1 MTNTEK
7 ISFNKNIIKSK
18 ENIINI
24 LILVVSTISFYSL
37 LAISNNELF
46 LNIYDDSKKSLLIEL
61 LSINI
66 ISFVLISILIIY
78 ANLTNLKSKR
88 YDINVLLL
96 NGIGFKK
103 LFKIL
108 LRDQLGKFFLSL
120 ILGLIF
126 GVYLSEFINLAM
138 VKVFDLN
145 LYAYNFNISQRAF
158 LITIFLIAILEIV
171 SVFIF
176 TTKVTG
182 KYPGDKILKNKRTS
196 SFLIILIML
205 VLGSLATFAKLVFRE
220 EIIFI
225 IITNF
230 ILLFLT
236 YKIFLLL
243 LGKSNILGKSQ
254 FRFFI
259 KTNKILVFL
268 ILIMLS
274 LSIIMIFKGCVN
286 LYNIETD
293 GKQRPDFTVVSNE
306 INKEDLYKIES
317 INKYVKDIY
326 PIKLTKEVS
335 VNEEEFLYKYFT
347 PKNIYVES
355 VRNLSVINFSTYK
368 SFFKNSNI
376 DKLDNDQAI
385 FLYDRFWKE
394 SNIKFDSI
402 LSTQTSKITIGAN
415 QFKIIHVDKEDNLFA
430 NDILARTD
438 VYVLSDEIFE
448 KFFNDKIY
456 GYNLILKEKILGNVD
471 NNNVAEI
478 LREDLLN
485 LHLRFESKVWM
496 LKNNYTEI
504 LRYIYTLFYMATILF
519 FVGCSFLIIS
529 IYNFILNNKN
539 SYKILK
545 DLGETA
551 ESLSEMLKKL
561 INLIFVLIIIVILA
575 EFALNILFNQMTG
588 IWSIYS
594 YHLSNFREI
603 IAIITIIGFL
613 ILIIIRKIIFKISV
627 VVVEDL
633 W

>member
-46 LNIYDDSKKSLLIEL
+46 LNIYDDSKKTLLIEL
-61 LSINI
+61 ISINI

-78 ANLTNLKSKR
+78 TNLANLKSKR

-96 NGIGFKK
+96 NGISFKK

-108 LRDQLGKFFLSL
+108 LRDQLGKFFVSLS
-120 ILGLIF
+120 LGLIF

-158 LITIFLIAILEIV
+158 LITIILIAILEIV
-171 SVFIF
+171 SVLIF

-182 KYPGDKILKNKRTS
+182 KYPEDKILKNKRTS
-196 SFLIILIML
+196 GFLIILIML
-205 VLGSLATFAKLVFRE
+205 VLGSLSTFDNLLFRE

-236 YKIFLLL
+236 YNIFLLL
-243 LGKSNILGKSQ
+243 LRKSNILLKSQ

-259 KTNKILVFL
+259 KTNKILVLL

-286 LYNIETD
+286 LYNVETD
-293 GKQRPDFTVVSNE
+293 GKQRPDFTVVSSE

-317 INKYVKDIY
+317 INKYVKYIY
-326 PIKLTKEVS
+326 PIKLTKEVR

-347 PKNIYVES
+347 PQNKYVES

-368 SFFKNSNI
+368 SSFKNSNI

-415 QFKIIHVDKEDNLFA
+415 QFEIIHVEKEDNLFA

-438 VYVLSDEIFE
+438 VYVLSDEIYE
-448 KFFNDKIY
+448 KFFNDEIY
-456 GYNLILKEKILGNVD
+456 GYNLILKDKILGKVD
-471 NNNVAEI
+471 NNKVAEI

-603 IAIITIIGFL
+603 IAIITIISLL

>member
-46 LNIYDDSKKSLLIEL
+46 INIYDANKKSLLIEL

-78 ANLTNLKSKR
+78 SNLINLKSKR

-108 LRDQLGKFFLSL
+108 LKDQLGKFFVSLS
-120 ILGLIF
+120 LGLIF
-126 GVYLSEFINLAM
+126 GVFLSEFLNLTM
-138 VKVFDLN
+138 VKIFNLN
-145 LYAYNFNISQRAF
+145 IYDYNFNISQRAF
-158 LITIFLIAILEIV
+158 LITIFLIAILEVI

-176 TTKVTG
+176 TKKVTS

-196 SFLIILIML
+196 SFLIILLIA
-205 VLGSLATFAKLVFRE
+205 VLGFLAIFANLIFRE

-236 YKIFLLL
+236 YNIFLLL
-243 LGKSNILGKSQ
+243 LRKSNILLNSQ
-254 FRFFI
+254 FKFFI

-286 LYNIETD
+286 LYNVETD

-317 INKYVKDIY
+317 INKYVKYIY

-368 SFFKNSNI
+368 SSFKNSNI
-376 DKLDNDQAI
+376 DKLDDDQAI

-394 SNIKFDSI
+394 ININVDSI
-402 LSTQTSKITIGAN
+402 LSAQTSKITIEAN
-415 QFKIIHVDKEDNLFA
+415 QFEIIHVDKEDNLFA
-430 NDILARTD
+430 NDILASTD
-438 VYVLSDEIFE
+438 VYVLSDEIYE
-448 KFFNDKIY
+448 KFFNNEIY
-456 GYNLILKEKILGNVD
+456 GYNLILKEKFLGEVD
-471 NNNVAEI
+471 NNKLAEI
-478 LREDLLN
+478 LREDLLY

-529 IYNFILNNKN
+529 IYNFILECKN

-545 DLGETA
+545 NLGETA
-551 ESLSEMLKKL
+551 ESFSEMLKKL

-575 EFALNILFNQMTG
+575 ECVLNILFNQMTG
-588 IWSIYS
+588 IWNIYS
-594 YHLSNFREI
+594 YESSLRE
-603 IAIITIIGFL
+603 IITIITIISLL
-613 ILIIIRKIIFKISV
+613 ILIIIRKIIFKISL
-627 VVVEDL
+627 VVVEDI
-633 W
+633 

>member
-66 ISFVLISILIIY
+66 ISFVLISTLIIY
-78 ANLTNLKSKR
+78 TNLTNLKSKR

-108 LRDQLGKFFLSL
+108 LKDQFGKFFVSLSL
-120 ILGLIF
+120 GLVL

-145 LYAYNFNISQRAF
+145 IYAYNFNISQRAIF
-158 LITIFLIAILEIV
+158 ITIILIAILEIV

-196 SFLIILIML
+196 SFLIILIMV
-205 VLGSLATFAKLVFRE
+205 VLGSLATSVNLIFRE

-236 YKIFLLL
+236 YNIFLLL
-243 LGKSNILGKSQ
+243 LRKSNILLKSQ

-259 KTNKILVFL
+259 KTNKILAFL

-286 LYNIETD
+286 LYNVETD

-326 PIKLTKEVS
+326 PIKLTKEVR

-368 SFFKNSNI
+368 SSFKNSNI

-385 FLYDRFWKE
+385 FLYDKFWKE

-415 QFKIIHVDKEDNLFA
+415 QFEIIHVDKEDNLFA

-438 VYVLSDEIFE
+438 VYVLSDEIYE
-448 KFFNDKIY
+448 KFFNNEIY
-456 GYNLILKEKILGNVD
+456 GYNLILKENILGNLD
-471 NNNVAEI
+471 NNKIAEI

-529 IYNFILNNKN
+529 IYNYILNNKN

-603 IAIITIIGFL
+603 ITIITIISLL

-633 W
+633 

>member
-66 ISFVLISILIIY
+66 ISFVLISTLIIY
-78 ANLTNLKSKR
+78 TNLTNLKSKR

-108 LRDQLGKFFLSL
+108 LRDQLGKFFVSLSL
-120 ILGLIF
+120 GLVL

-145 LYAYNFNISQRAF
+145 IYAYNFNISQRAIF
-158 LITIFLIAILEIV
+158 ITIILIAILEIV

-176 TTKVTG
+176 TRKVTG

-196 SFLIILIML
+196 SFLIILIMV
-205 VLGSLATFAKLVFRE
+205 VLGSLATSVNLIFRE

-236 YKIFLLL
+236 YNIFLLL
-243 LGKSNILGKSQ
+243 LRKSNILLKSQ

-259 KTNKILVFL
+259 KTNKILAFL

-286 LYNIETD
+286 LYNVETD

-368 SFFKNSNI
+368 SSFKNSNI

-402 LSTQTSKITIGAN
+402 LSTQTSKITIGSN
-415 QFKIIHVDKEDNLFA
+415 QFEIIHVDKEDNLFA

-438 VYVLSDEIFE
+438 VYVLSDEIYE
-448 KFFNDKIY
+448 KFFNDEIY
-456 GYNLILKEKILGNVD
+456 GYNLILKEKILGNLD
-471 NNNVAEI
+471 NNKVAEI

-603 IAIITIIGFL
+603 IAIITIISLL

-633 W
+633 

>member
-78 ANLTNLKSKR
+78 SNLINLKSKR

-108 LRDQLGKFFLSL
+108 LRDQLGKFFVSLSL
-120 ILGLIF
+120 GLVL

-158 LITIFLIAILEIV
+158 LITIILIAILEIV

-182 KYPGDKILKNKRTS
+182 KYPEDKILKNKRTS
-196 SFLIILIML
+196 GFLIILIML
-205 VLGSLATFAKLVFRE
+205 VLGSLSTFANLLFRE

-236 YKIFLLL
+236 YNIFLLL
-243 LGKSNILGKSQ
+243 LRKSNILLKSQ

-259 KTNKILVFL
+259 KKNKILVFL

-274 LSIIMIFKGCVN
+274 LSIMMIFKGCVN
-286 LYNIETD
+286 LYNVETD
-293 GKQRPDFTVVSNE
+293 GKQRPDFTVVSNK
-306 INKEDLYKIES
+306 INKEGLYKIQS

-355 VRNLSVINFSTYK
+355 IRNLSVINFSTYK
-368 SFFKNSNI
+368 SSFKNSNI
-376 DKLDNDQAI
+376 NKLANDQAI

-394 SNIKFDSI
+394 TNIKVDSI
-402 LSTQTSKITIGAN
+402 LSDQTSKITIGAN
-415 QFKIIHVDKEDNLFA
+415 QFEIIHIDKEDNLFA
-430 NDILARTD
+430 NDILADTD
-438 VYVLSDEIFE
+438 VYVLSDEIYE
-448 KFFNDKIY
+448 KFFNDEVY
-456 GYNLILKEKILGNVD
+456 GYNLILKDKILGKVD
-471 NNNVAEI
+471 NNKIAEI

-529 IYNFILNNKN
+529 IYNFILEYKN

-551 ESLSEMLKKL
+551 ESFSEMLKKL
-561 INLIFVLIIIVILA
+561 INLIFVLIIIVIIA
-575 EFALNILFNQMTG
+575 ECVLNILFNQMTG
-588 IWSIYS
+588 IWNIYS
-594 YHLSNFREI
+594 YESSFREMI
-603 IAIITIIGFL
+603 TIITIISLL
-613 ILIIIRKIIFKISV
+613 ILIIIRKIIFKISL

-633 W
+633 

>member
-66 ISFVLISILIIY
+66 ISFVLISTLIIY
-78 ANLTNLKSKR
+78 TNLTNLKSKR

-108 LRDQLGKFFLSL
+108 LKDQLGKFFVSLSL
-120 ILGLIF
+120 GLVL

-158 LITIFLIAILEIV
+158 FITIILIAILEIV

-182 KYPGDKILKNKRTS
+182 KYPGDKILKNERTS
-196 SFLIILIML
+196 SFLIILIMV
-205 VLGSLATFAKLVFRE
+205 VLGSLATSVNLIFRE

-236 YKIFLLL
+236 YNIFLLL
-243 LGKSNILGKSQ
+243 LRKSNILLKSQ

-259 KTNKILVFL
+259 KTNKILAFL

-274 LSIIMIFKGCVN
+274 ISIIMIFKGCVN
-286 LYNIETD
+286 LYNVETD
-293 GKQRPDFTVVSNE
+293 GRQRPDFTVVSNE

-317 INKYVKDIY
+317 INKYVKYIY
-326 PIKLTKEVS
+326 PIKLTKEVR

-368 SFFKNSNI
+368 SSFKNSNI

-415 QFKIIHVDKEDNLFA
+415 QFEIIHVDKEDNLFA

-438 VYVLSDEIFE
+438 VYVLSDEIYE
-448 KFFNDKIY
+448 KFFNNEIY
-456 GYNLILKEKILGNVD
+456 GYNLILKENILGNLD
-471 NNNVAEI
+471 NNKIAEI

-603 IAIITIIGFL
+603 IAIITIISLL
-613 ILIIIRKIIFKISV
+613 ILIIIRKIIFKISI

>member
-46 LNIYDDSKKSLLIEL
+46 INIYDANKKSLLIEL

-78 ANLTNLKSKR
+78 SNLINLKSKR

-108 LRDQLGKFFLSL
+108 LKDQLGKFFVSLS
-120 ILGLIF
+120 LGLIF
-126 GVYLSEFINLAM
+126 GVFLSEFLNLTM
-138 VKVFDLN
+138 VKIFNLN
-145 LYAYNFNISQRAF
+145 IYDYNFNISQRAF
-158 LITIFLIAILEIV
+158 LITIFLIAILEVI

-176 TTKVTG
+176 TKKVTS

-196 SFLIILIML
+196 SFLIILLIA
-205 VLGSLATFAKLVFRE
+205 VLGFLAIFANLIFRE

-236 YKIFLLL
+236 YNIFLLL
-243 LGKSNILGKSQ
+243 LRKSNILLNSQ
-254 FRFFI
+254 FKFFI

-286 LYNIETD
+286 LYNVETD

-317 INKYVKDIY
+317 INKYVKYIY

-368 SFFKNSNI
+368 SSFKNSNI
-376 DKLDNDQAI
+376 DKLDDDQAI

-394 SNIKFDSI
+394 ININVDSI
-402 LSTQTSKITIGAN
+402 LSAQTSKITIEAN
-415 QFKIIHVDKEDNLFA
+415 QFEIIHVDKEDNLFA
-430 NDILARTD
+430 NDILASTD
-438 VYVLSDEIFE
+438 VYVLSDEIYE
-448 KFFNDKIY
+448 KFFNNEIY
-456 GYNLILKEKILGNVD
+456 GYNLILKENILGNLD
-471 NNNVAEI
+471 NNKIAEI

-529 IYNFILNNKN
+529 IYNFILDNKN
-539 SYKILK
+539 TYKILK

-561 INLIFVLIIIVILA
+561 INLIFLLIIIVILA

-588 IWSIYS
+588 IWNIYS
-594 YHLSNFREI
+594 YDLSNFREI
-603 IAIITIIGFL
+603 IAIITIISLL

>member
-66 ISFVLISILIIY
+66 ISFVLISTLIIY
-78 ANLTNLKSKR
+78 TNLTNLKSKR

-108 LRDQLGKFFLSL
+108 LKDQLGKFFVSLSL
-120 ILGLIF
+120 GLVL

-145 LYAYNFNISQRAF
+145 IYAYNFNISQRAIF
-158 LITIFLIAILEIV
+158 ITIILIAILEIV

-182 KYPGDKILKNKRTS
+182 KYPGDKILKNERTS
-196 SFLIILIML
+196 SFLIILIMI
-205 VLGSLATFAKLVFRE
+205 VLGSLATFANLIFRE

-236 YKIFLLL
+236 YNIILLL
-243 LGKSNILGKSQ
+243 LRKSNILLKSQ

-286 LYNIETD
+286 LYNVETD

-368 SFFKNSNI
+368 SSFKNSNI

-402 LSTQTSKITIGAN
+402 LSTQTSKITIGSN
-415 QFKIIHVDKEDNLFA
+415 QFEIIHVEKEDNLFA

-438 VYVLSDEIFE
+438 VYVLSDEIYE
-448 KFFNDKIY
+448 KFFNDEIY
-456 GYNLILKEKILGNVD
+456 GYNLILKEKILGKID
-471 NNNVAEI
+471 NNKVAEI

-594 YHLSNFREI
+594 YDLSNFREI
-603 IAIITIIGFL
+603 IAIITIISLL

-633 W
+633 